1 MMQTLEGS
9 GELAE
14 ALKLVDEHLLNG
26 LNEASRNALRP
37 ILVRPL
43 MQAYA
48 VIVKPAEAELN
59 RVWMAQVFEPY
70 QRTLA
75 SKYPFDRQARMEASP
90 VEVAKIFGTEGAVSK
105 FVEQSLGALVLK
117 RGDSITSRTWA
128 DMGGAS
134 ASRVHQWCG
143 QLDGTSGWTVSVCRW
158 RGGRGGSRSSDG
170 LPDVAASR
178 AWLDRIHHR
187 RRWPG
192 VALSQWQGQ
201 LGTLCLARAGHAGGE
216 NHRGS
221 ATTARRSHSS
231 RSRGRFGLEKMIN
244 SAQRR
249 RIDDGVFELSWAKA
263 GASVAVQ
270 LRIISNADTP
280 AAAAPATS
288 AGGAGAASLGALP
301 AIIAG
306 PVEPVAAEGA
316 L

>member
-1 MMQTLEGS
+1 
-9 GELAE
+9 
-14 ALKLVDEHLLNG
+14 
-26 LNEASRNALRP
+26 
-37 ILVRPL
+37 
-43 MQAYA
+43 
-48 VIVKPAEAELN
+48 
-59 RVWMAQVFEPY
+59 
-70 QRTLA
+70 
-75 SKYPFDRQARMEASP
+75 
-90 VEVAKIFGTEGAVSK
+90 VSK

-128 DMGGAS
+128 DMGVRLRPEFVNGVGSWMAPLGGQSAS
-134 ASRVHQWCG
+134 AGGAAAGGAAEVQTVFQMLPQAVPGLTEYTIDVDG
-143 QLDGTSGWTVSVCRW
+143 QVLRYRNGKASWAHFVWPGPGTPGVKITGVSYDGTPITFFQE
-158 RGGRGGSRSSDG
+158 
-170 LPDVAASR
+170 P
-178 AWLDRIHHR
+178 
-187 RRWPG
+187 
-192 VALSQWQGQ
+192 
-201 LGTLCLARAGHAGGE
+201 
-216 NHRGS
+216 
-221 ATTARRSHSS
+221 
-231 RSRGRFGLEKMIN
+231 GRFGLEKMIN